1 MTLSQLLSFIH
12 SEVVNIDNVAYAK
25 LFGAQNEANTNN
37 ANVSEDGSNDSPK
50 EDGESSGNSKDGS
63 GDGDEDSKDNK
74 VNQSKSIPNY
84 QKIRREK
91 STVAMYGLDQTSHRH
106 IREIQYH
113 DLRHLEHQF
122 NPHEEPT
129 VLLRRH
135 AVLMSLNP
143 LRAVITA
150 DKLVLIVP
158 NGADSLL
165 YLLHEHMHSIV
176 EDDDVFGT
184 GNTSSFEIRAYKAML
199 ATVTS
204 LHTQEYISC
213 NSKVERILSKFR
225 NLNSI
230 TVEFQE
236 HLRML
241 KNTVSSQLVK
251 TNAYRR
257 LFKDLVD
264 NDDDVALLNVSLL
277 KEKPNLYIKPL
288 QPEICNAHEELSIL
302 IESYLMDY
310 NTLESKLQFLK
321 AQITNAEELMSFRLD
336 TARNELLIVDMSLAI
351 VMCTLAGGTYVTSLF
366 GMNLTSGVE
375 TDDYWFFSVSIAL
388 SILIIISTLIL
399 FNHYKLTGTIPF
411 PIMPGAGRGLGRGK
425 GVPDLI

>member
-12 SEVVNIDNVAYAK
+12 SEVVKIDNAAYGKLLAK
-25 LFGAQNEANTNN
+25 NDNSTADEA
-37 ANVSEDGSNDSPK
+37 GSNAGSR
-50 EDGESSGNSKDGS
+50 GS
-63 GDGDEDSKDNK
+63 GDSNDTNNDGDDDQPSPSIKPIKLQRDK
-74 VNQSKSIPNY
+74 SSSSVN
-84 QKIRREK
+84 
-91 STVAMYGLDQTSHRH
+91 AMDQTSHRH

-165 YLLHEHMHSIV
+165 YLLHEHMHAIV

-251 TNAYRR
+251 TNAYQR

-264 NDDDVALLNVSLL
+264 NDDDVALMNLSLL

-302 IESYLMDY
+302 IESYMMDY

-351 VMCTLAGGTYVTSLF
+351 VMCTLAGGTYVSALF
-366 GMNLTSGVE
+366 GMNLTTGVE
-375 TDDYWFFSVSIAL
+375 HDDWWFLSVSVAVSGL
-388 SILIIISTLIL
+388 VIISTLIL
-399 FNHYKLTGTIPF
+399 FNHYNLTGTIPF

-425 GVPDLI
+425 TIPDLV

>member
-12 SEVVNIDNVAYAK
+12 SEVVNIDNAAIDK
-25 LFGAQNEANTNN
+25 MIGTRSDSNTIDDVSTS
-37 ANVSEDGSNDSPK
+37 NVSNSDNNSDSN
-50 EDGESSGNSKDGS
+50 SG
-63 GDGDEDSKDNK
+63 GDEDSKDNK
-74 VNQSKSIPNY
+74 NDQSKVPLPKLRRERSIGSIPT
-84 QKIRREK
+84 I
-91 STVAMYGLDQTSHRH
+91 DQTSHRH

-165 YLLHEHMHSIV
+165 YLLHEHMHAIV

-264 NDDDVALLNVSLL
+264 NDDDVALMNLSLL

-351 VMCTLAGGTYVTSLF
+351 VMCTLAGGTYVSSLF
-366 GMNLTSGVE
+366 GMNLDSGVE
-375 TDDYWFFSVSIAL
+375 EAQYWFLSVSVAVTV
-388 SILIIISTLIL
+388 LIIISTLIL

-411 PIMPGAGRGLGRGK
+411 PITPGAGRGLGRGK
-425 GVPDLI
+425 AAVPDLI